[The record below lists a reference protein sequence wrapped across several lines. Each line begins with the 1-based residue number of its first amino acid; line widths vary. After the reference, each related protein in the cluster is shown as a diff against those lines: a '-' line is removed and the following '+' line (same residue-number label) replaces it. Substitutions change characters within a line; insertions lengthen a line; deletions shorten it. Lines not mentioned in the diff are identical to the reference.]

1 MPPVSGPVETP
12 VQIAGVRLFTL
23 VRHPDHRGWFAEGYR
38 ASWLSG
44 ARPVVQGNVSFSR
57 AGVLRGLHFHR
68 AQADW
73 WTVLAGSAFVGLF
86 DLRSGSPTQGLG
98 LGLRLDAAEELRG
111 LYIPPGV
118 AHGFYAERD
127 LLLHY
132 LVDAE
137 HTGAD
142 EHGVAWDDPG
152 LGIGWPE
159 ASPITSERD
168 RSNPPLSEVLRDP
181 PAYVP

>member
-1 MPPVSGPVETP
+1 MSGPAEIP
-12 VQIAGVRLFTL
+12 VGIAGVRLL
-23 VRHPDHRGWFAEGYR
+23 ALERHPDHRGWFAEDYR
-38 ASWLSG
+38 RSWLPG
-44 ARPVVQGNVSFSR
+44 AREMVQGNVSFSR

-73 WTVLAGSAFVGLF
+73 WTVLSGCAFVGLY
-86 DLRSGSPTQGLG
+86 DLRAGSPTQGTG
-98 LGLRLDAAEELRG
+98 LGLRLDADEELRG
-111 LYIPPGV
+111 LYIPAGV

-142 EHGVAWDDPG
+142 EHGVAWDDPA
-152 LGIGWPE
+152 LGIAWPD
-159 ASPITSERD
+159 ASPVTSERD
-168 RSNPPLSEVLRDP
+168 RSNPPLAEVLRDP
-181 PAYVP
+181 PPYAP

>member
-1 MPPVSGPVETP
+1 MSGPAELETR
-12 VQIAGVRLFTL
+12 IDGVRLFAL
-23 VRHPDHRGWFAEGYR
+23 VRHPDHRGWFAEDYR
-38 ASWLSG
+38 ASWLPG
-44 ARPVVQGNVSFSR
+44 ARPMVQGNASFSR

-73 WTVLAGSAFVGLF
+73 WTVLVGRAFVGLY
-86 DLRSGSPTQGLG
+86 DLRAGSPTEGVGLG
-98 LGLRLDAAEELRG
+98 LVLDADEELRG
-111 LYIPPGV
+111 LYIPAGV

-142 EHGVAWDDPG
+142 EYGVAWDDPG
-152 LGIGWPE
+152 LGIPWPD
-159 ASPITSERD
+159 ASPILSERD
-168 RSNPPLSEVLRDP
+168 RSNPSLAEVRRDP
-181 PAYVP
+181 PPYRP

>member
-1 MPPVSGPVETP
+1 MSAPGEAAVGIE
-12 VQIAGVRLFTL
+12 GVLLRPLE
-23 VRHPDHRGWFAEGYR
+23 RHPDDRGWFAEDYR
-38 ASWLSG
+38 RSWLPG
-44 ARPVVQGNVSFSR
+44 ARAMVQGNVSFSR

-68 AQADW
+68 QQADW
-73 WTVLAGSAFVGLF
+73 WTVLAGAAFVGLY
-86 DLRSGSPTQGLG
+86 DLRAGSPTEGVG
-98 LGLRLDAAEELRG
+98 VGLRLDADEALHG

-152 LGIGWPE
+152 LGIPWPDP
-159 ASPITSERD
+159 APITSERD
-168 RSNPPLSEVLRDP
+168 RSNPSLAEVLRDP
-181 PAYVP
+181 PAFAP